1 MHILTVAYG
10 QPIDPAAFDAHYES
24 THLPLAQQVP
34 GVRNLRALQ
43 GASLDDSPA
52 PYHLV
57 VELTFDSLEDL
68 NAGLSSPRAKPPPV
82 TSPTSPTEA
91 PPCSSSTTD
100 LLFADVSRTRA
111 IGSGIDHALS
121 SHKRSASRTSR

>member
-1 MHILTVAYG
+1 MKDKMHILTVAYG

-68 NAGLSSPRAKPPPV
+68 NAGLSSPQGQAAAGDV
-82 TSPTSPTEA
+82 A
-91 PPCSSSTTD
+91 N
-100 LLFADVSRTRA
+100 FADGGATLF
-111 IGSGIDHALS
+111 IQHD
-121 SHKRSASRTSR
+121 